1 MKDLC
6 TYDIGRAVC
15 VETAFVGTNA
25 GAKAV
30 ADAARRAAAAIVN
43 FIVVFALVFEVQM
56 VGWLS
61 WHQALCRAA
70 TLSGGDAWKHPK
82 PQNFLTTDG
91 LFCVCQQ

>member
-61 WHQALCRAA
+61 WHQALVGRLCRLV
-70 TLSGGDAWKHPK
+70 TRGSI
-82 PQNFLTTDG
+82 QNRITF
-91 LFCVCQQ
+91 

>member
-1 MKDLC
+1 MMMDVHQRTTRMKELC

-25 GAKAV
+25 GAKAA

-61 WHQALCRAA
+61 WHQALEGQQLCRVV
-70 TLSGGDAWKHPK
+70 TRGSI
-82 PQNFLTTDG
+82 QNRITF
-91 LFCVCQQ
+91 

>member
-1 MKDLC
+1 MKELC

-61 WHQALCRAA
+61 WHQALEVQQLCRVV
-70 TLSGGDAWKHPK
+70 TRGSI
-82 PQNFLTTDG
+82 QNRITF
-91 LFCVCQQ
+91 